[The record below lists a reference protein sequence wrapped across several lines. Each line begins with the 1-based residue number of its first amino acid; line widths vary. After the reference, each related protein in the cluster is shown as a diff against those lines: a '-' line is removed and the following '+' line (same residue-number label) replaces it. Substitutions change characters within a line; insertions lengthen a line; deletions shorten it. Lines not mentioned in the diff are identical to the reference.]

1 MSLNHYVGE
10 KMYILHII
18 SVSIFKGSRLL
29 FNIIIYLKAY
39 ERLPEFSGL
48 IGKVF
53 PGQLKPRY
61 PIPEPRIETQRCPV
75 VSLEW
80 NQNGFREA
88 ESNGHLNM
96 MPLQIIIVEP
106 VSNS

>member
-10 KMYILHII
+10 KMYILHFI

-61 PIPEPRIETQRCPV
+61 PIPEPRIQTLRRPV
-75 VSLEW
+75 VSLER
-80 NQNGFREA
+80 NKNGLREV
-88 ESNGHLNM
+88 ENNGHLNHV
-96 MPLQIIIVEP
+96 PLQIIIVEP
-106 VSNS
+106 VS